1 MDGTALQADWQAEY
15 QQAVSDLEG
24 HKDAW
29 ARTTVAERM
38 KVVQAMKNA
47 LMTVAE
53 DWALTAAR
61 HKLIPEGSPLV
72 GEEWISGPYA
82 VMAALNGLMTTFSQ
96 IEGKAFVDLLPM
108 RRVVTGQTAIQV
120 MPHNLWERLLFSGVK
135 AEIWMKEGISE
146 NAIKAHAAVAY
157 DVPIAERKG
166 KVALVLGAGNINSIP
181 PLDVFQKVFL
191 ENQVTV
197 LKMNPVNEYLTDF
210 LKVALGPLIERNA
223 LRILRGGAEE
233 GAWLTAH
240 PLIEE
245 LHITGAASTHDAIVW
260 GPGEEGARNKA
271 AGTPKTTKRF
281 TSELG
286 AVCPTII
293 VPGPWS
299 AADLQFQA
307 EHVAT
312 QKLHNSGFNCVA
324 CQMLIMPKTWD
335 KAGLF
340 MDSLRAVLGMST
352 RPAYY
357 PGAHDRLAVFEGST
371 KRHHK
376 VHRGKA
382 PAVIINEHADD
393 EYFRTHEIFG
403 PALSVKEIEGE
414 DAEAYLVAAID
425 WANDHLFG
433 TLGANI
439 IIHPKTIKQIG
450 RIRFEELIADLRY
463 GTIAINAWTGVGFL
477 VTTCPWGAFPGH
489 TLDDV
494 QSGIGTAHNTFM
506 LDETERVVVEQPWRP
521 FPRGLV
527 SGQFSLLPHPPWF
540 ITHERQ
546 DTVGKLLTE
555 FQYKPSW
562 FKLPKIFYHAIL
574 G

>member
-1 MDGTALQADWQAEY
+1 VDGTALQADWQAEY

-210 LKVALGPLIERNA
+210 LKVALGPLIERSA

-527 SGQFSLLPHPPWF
+527 SGQFSLLPRPPWF

>member
-1 MDGTALQADWQAEY
+1 
-15 QQAVSDLEG
+15 
-24 HKDAW
+24 
-29 ARTTVAERM
+29 
-38 KVVQAMKNA
+38 
-47 LMTVAE
+47 
-53 DWALTAAR
+53 
-61 HKLIPEGSPLV
+61 
-72 GEEWISGPYA
+72 
-82 VMAALNGLMTTFSQ
+82 
-96 IEGKAFVDLLPM
+96 M

-120 MPHNLWERLLFSGVK
+120 LPHNLWERLLFSGVM

-146 NAIKAHAAVAY
+146 KAIKAHAAVAY
-157 DVPIAERKG
+157 DVPIAERRG
-166 KVALVLGAGNINSIP
+166 KVALVLGAGNINAIP

-191 ENQVTV
+191 ENQVVV

-340 MDSLRAVLGMST
+340 MDSLRTVLGMST

-376 VHRGKA
+376 VHRGDA

-403 PALSVKEIEGE
+403 PALSVKEIEGD
-414 DAEAYLVAAID
+414 DAEAYLVAAIN

-450 RIRFEELIADLRY
+450 RVRFEELIAELRY

-506 LDETERVVVEQPWRP
+506 LEETERVVVEQPWRP

-527 SGQFSLLPHPPWF
+527 SGQFSLLPRPPWF
-540 ITHERQ
+540 ITHGRQ